1 MHLLSYT
8 EKNGVAK
15 LEEICLFTTYL
26 YTTTISPLWTSL
38 INLLWDIP
46 YMTDHLSL

>member
-26 YTTTISPLWTSL
+26 YTATISFVDFLDKLTMGHYL
-38 INLLWDIP
+38 I
-46 YMTDHLSL
+46 